1 MHSALS
7 GALVVE
13 KEIMKD
19 GKITKQQ
26 FSRYFVSEVLIGS
39 KKYYSEIEKICYVVI
54 MSSRK
59 LRHYFEAHT
68 INVLTNQPL
77 NDIISNRDSSSR
89 VSKWAMEMLEYI
101 VDFKKRMVIKSHIL
115 ADFIAEWRE
124 LGSVANDTILEASW
138 LIYCDRA

>member
-26 FSRYFVSEVLIGS
+26 FSRYFISEVLIGS

-59 LRHYFEAHT
+59 LRHYFEAHA

-124 LGSVANDTILEASW
+124 PGSVANDTILEASW